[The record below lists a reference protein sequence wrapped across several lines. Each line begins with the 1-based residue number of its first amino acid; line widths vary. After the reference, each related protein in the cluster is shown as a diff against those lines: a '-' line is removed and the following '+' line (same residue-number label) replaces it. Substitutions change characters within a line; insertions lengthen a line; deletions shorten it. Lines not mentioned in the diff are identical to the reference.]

1 MRAPGNSA
9 FGTPLAPQS
18 RMSQSGILL
27 LFMALAAQNQHAHAQ
42 QAQKAETS
50 CLAQALYYEARGE
63 GERGQEAVAE
73 VILDRARS
81 GTHGRTVCSVLHEP
95 GQFSYL
101 TDGST
106 LRKIDTDAWQS
117 AEDLASRIL
126 DGKVVTGIT
135 QRALYYHA
143 VSVRPDWADT
153 MVRTVQIGNHVFYR
167 ERRRT
172 S

>member
-1 MRAPGNSA
+1 MGIR
-9 FGTPLAPQS
+9 PLALGLQRSPP
-18 RMSQSGILL
+18 MSQSGILL
-27 LFMALAAQNQHAHAQ
+27 LFMALAAQNQHV
-42 QAQKAETS
+42 QAEKAETS

-81 GTHGRTVCSVLHEP
+81 GAHGKTICSVLHEP

-101 TDGST
+101 TDGSM
-106 LRKIDTDAWQS
+106 LHKIDEDAWQS
-117 AEDLASRIL
+117 SEDLANRIL
-126 DGKVVTGIT
+126 HGKIVTKIT
-135 QRALYYHA
+135 QRALYYHT
-143 VSVRPDWADT
+143 VSVRPDWADA